1 MHVEIITPEE
11 TVYEGTA
18 DAITLPTADGEITVL
33 PHHIPLI
40 TTLMPGVAIVRK
52 EGKEELFAVSGGVIE
67 IDGTSVRVLAE
78 IADRAES
85 LQEDLIEKAR
95 QTAEKLVSER
105 RADSEGFAEATAI
118 LDRELARLKTVRK
131 HRSRRRA

>member
-1 MHVEIITPEE
+1 LRQSISHANYYIPIR
-11 TVYEGTA
+11 YG
-18 DAITLPTADGEITVL
+18 ILK
-33 PHHIPLI
+33 HHE
-40 TTLMPGVAIVRK
+40 K
-52 EGKEELFAVSGGVIE
+52 VSHHERGDSLDE
-67 IDGTSVRVLAE
+67 RASVRTFAQMRENPYKGAGFYVLK
-78 IADRAES
+78 IRGGFGK
-85 LQEDLIEKAR
+85 KAR